1 MKFEKPKSESANIDV
16 LSNILGNWLYDQI
29 TQKPKK
35 DSEIEERLEKIEKML
50 KMILNQLCEKYEL

>member
-29 TQKPKK
+29 TQKQKK

-50 KMILNQLCEKYEL
+50 KMILNQLCEKEEL